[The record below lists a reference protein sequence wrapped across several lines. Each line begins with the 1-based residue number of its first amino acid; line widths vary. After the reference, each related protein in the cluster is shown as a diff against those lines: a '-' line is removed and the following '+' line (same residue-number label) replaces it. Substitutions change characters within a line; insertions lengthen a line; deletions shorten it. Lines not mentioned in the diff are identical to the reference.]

1 MKTTEDNDFDYPAYI
16 RDNPPDL
23 TKIISAQ
30 EANQRRREIGK
41 NRTIVAI
48 DTEIVEQFRAMVQD
62 GRNHRELI
70 NQALR
75 EWLAA
80 QGVKEL
86 LQAELPS
93 ILSQAVSSIQSDVQS
108 AK

>member
-1 MKTTEDNDFDYPAYI
+1 MKTTEDNDFDYPVYI

-41 NRTIVAI
+41 NRTIVAV

-80 QGVKEL
+80 QGGKEL
-86 LQAELPS
+86 LQGELPA
-93 ILSQAVSSIQSDVQS
+93 ILSQAMSESQAADPS
-108 AK
+108 AE